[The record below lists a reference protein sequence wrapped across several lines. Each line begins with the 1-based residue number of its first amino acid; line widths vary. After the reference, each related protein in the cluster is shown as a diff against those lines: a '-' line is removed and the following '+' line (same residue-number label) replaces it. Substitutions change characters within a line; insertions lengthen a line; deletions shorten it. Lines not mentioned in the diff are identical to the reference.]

1 MSVTETVQN
10 AQDIP
15 SFPFPDT
22 FLPHTSTRIAELA
35 RQGPATRV
43 RFGPSQ
49 LPIWLIVRTAA
60 ARAMLAD
67 PRFSRTRTLDF
78 NPPLTAGQIPD
89 PNSLLWLD
97 PPAHTRIRRL
107 VNAGFA
113 HRRIERMR
121 PFVRAT
127 AHARIDAMLAA
138 DTPADLRPLAFH
150 LPIEVICHLLGVPDL
165 DREKV
170 RTWSESLFRFHLDPQ
185 AAAAGLGALYGYLGN
200 LVRTRRAARSTT
212 VSASTDGLHN
222 GVESAEPQGLL
233 DVILDAYEESLRDA
247 STSAGETSPEAG
259 DVPLTETELHSLT
272 MTLLIGGFETTAGVM
287 SNVLTTL
294 LDDRS
299 QWEWLVANPDG
310 MPDAVEELLRYHPL
324 SMTFPR
330 VATEDVDLGDFVVR
344 AGEVVVVPLAAMSRD
359 PAVFPDPDRLDLT
372 RTPVPNLTFGHG
384 PHHCIGA
391 HLARVELTELLTALI
406 EKVPDLR
413 LAVPAADLRY
423 EVKAPIGR
431 PEALPVTW

>member
-1 MSVTETVQN
+1 MSVTEVVPN
-10 AQDIP
+10 DQDIP
-15 SFPFPDT
+15 SFPFADT

-43 RFGPSQ
+43 RFGPAQ
-49 LPIWLIVRTAA
+49 LPIWLIVRAA
-60 ARAMLAD
+60 PARTMLAD
-67 PRFSRTRTLDF
+67 PRFSRTRTLAF

-121 PFVRAT
+121 PFIAAT
-127 AHARIDAMLAA
+127 ARERIDAMVAQGA
-138 DTPADLRPLAFH
+138 PGDLRPLAFQ

-185 AAAAGLGALYGYLGN
+185 GAAAGLGALYGYLGE
-200 LVRTRRAARSTT
+200 LVRSRRAART
-212 VSASTDGLHN
+212 SAPDAGQDVTGAGAPKS
-222 GVESAEPQGLL
+222 PGLL
-233 DVILDAYEESLRDA
+233 DVILDAYDEGAAKVGHGSSEPD
-247 STSAGETSPEAG
+247 EA
-259 DVPLTETELHSLT
+259 PLTEAELHSLT
-272 MTLLIGGFETTAGVM
+272 MTLLVGGFETTAGVM
-287 SNVLTTL
+287 TNALTTL

-299 QWEWLVANPDG
+299 RWEWLRTRPEALPN
-310 MPDAVEELLRYHPL
+310 AVEELLRYHPL

-330 VATEDVDLGDFVVR
+330 VATEDVDLGGFVVR
-344 AGEVVVVPLAAMSRD
+344 AGEVVVVPLAAVSRD
-359 PAVFPDPDRLDLT
+359 PALFPDPDRLDLT
-372 RTPVPNLTFGHG
+372 REPVPNLTFGHG

-391 HLARVELTELLTALI
+391 HLARVELTEMLTALF
-406 EKVPDLR
+406 EKLPGLR
-413 LAVPAADLRY
+413 LAVPTGDLRY

-431 PEALPVTW
+431 PETLPVTW